1 LENLFI
7 ILQTYRASGKRMAKR
22 KSKVKLEPTM
32 TTATAAKASAT
43 VGRGRRGRDSV
54 TRVGYDVGI
63 KPIKVVDTHGRQW
76 NRYSP

>member
-1 LENLFI
+1 MC
-7 ILQTYRASGKRMAKR
+7 RANGKRMAKR

-43 VGRGRRGRDSV
+43 VGSSRRGRDSV

-63 KPIKVVDTHGRQW
+63 KPIKGVDTHGRQW